1 MVVLWRDSWLKPLWD
16 FDVGTEECKFCKK
29 AFAEID
35 FVTSCEFCDIGI
47 MHDSCANRHILQ
59 QHSAVLGSKIS
70 AHKDK
75 PLHDYQ

>member
-1 MVVLWRDSWLKPLWD
+1 MIVLWRDPWIKPLSD
-16 FDVGTEECKFCKK
+16 ADIGTEKCSHCRK
-29 AFAEID
+29 ALLKMV

-47 MHDSCANRHILQ
+47 MHDECANRHILTKHKKLLQ
-59 QHSAVLGSKIS
+59 AKMS

>member
-1 MVVLWRDSWLKPLWD
+1 MMVLWRDSWIKPLSD
-16 FDVGTEECKFCKK
+16 ADIGTGRCSHCKK
-29 AFAEID
+29 ALAEMS

-47 MHDSCANRHILQ
+47 MHDDCANRHILAKHKKTLQ
-59 QHSAVLGSKIS
+59 AKMA